1 MGAPPGIKAEGRGLI
16 IAGGSSRKLSIAR
29 ESASVLL

>member
-1 MGAPPGIKAEGRGLI
+1 MGASRGINTEGRCLI

-29 ESASVLL
+29 ESASVLP